1 MLLFFPPGQFKK
13 LVTRQLLVKNS
24 FFILDSLSLFF
35 FIFFLNLIFHVN
47 EISKLNLGNSSSFN
61 TLF

>member
-1 MLLFFPPGQFKK
+1 MLLFCPPGQFKK